1 MILLTCDHPKREIE
15 DLENL
20 KRILKTNSIN
30 CKIINKALIPK
41 AYNLYKPKII
51 TIPHTV
57 PPMYVPINQIH
68 KKTTT
73 VLIPS
78 ESCIFVDKFI
88 DMLYCNK
95 FKNYTLKSNLEK
107 VDYVFTQSE
116 YTSKYLKN
124 KKIIN
129 KKLISTGFLYYDYWY
144 ETKKKIKKNKKTIG
158 IALTFNLPFRYYNN
172 KEFILNYYS
181 LSKDLNYKNTPWRLK
196 ELSLN
201 LMCVSLIFEIIDKL
215 SKKYFINIRPH
226 PLDAQTA
233 WQKIYKN
240 NQNIKID
247 STSKL
252 SEWIQ
257 NQDMIIST
265 FSAINIDTYVF
276 KKPHISLVNM
286 IPKEFFDFLAYNS
299 HSYKDYKETRSFKPK
314 NMNELEVIIRNIKFK
329 KSKIMDLNLKKYYNF
344 PSKSRP
350 VEKVA
355 ENLIKIYHK
364 EKIKN
369 HQKIIYSSF
378 QKKLNYIIGNYLSS
392 LILYYLGEF
401 KIYFNRYNNHNY
413 FSPVTRFFL
422 KIPYKIYRIF
432 NK

>member
-15 DLENL
+15 DLEKL

-57 PPMYVPINQIH
+57 QPMYVPINQIH

-215 SKKYFINIRPH
+215 SKKYFINIKPH
-226 PLDAQTA
+226 PLDTQTA
-233 WQKIYKN
+233 WKKIYKN

-286 IPKEFFDFLAYNS
+286 IPKEFFDFFGL
-299 HSYKDYKETRSFKPK
+299 
-314 NMNELEVIIRNIKFK
+314 
-329 KSKIMDLNLKKYYNF
+329 
-344 PSKSRP
+344 
-350 VEKVA
+350 
-355 ENLIKIYHK
+355 
-364 EKIKN
+364 
-369 HQKIIYSSF
+369 
-378 QKKLNYIIGNYLSS
+378 
-392 LILYYLGEF
+392 
-401 KIYFNRYNNHNY
+401 
-413 FSPVTRFFL
+413 
-422 KIPYKIYRIF
+422 
-432 NK
+432 

>member
-1 MILLTCDHPKREIE
+1 
-15 DLENL
+15 
-20 KRILKTNSIN
+20 
-30 CKIINKALIPK
+30 
-41 AYNLYKPKII
+41 
-51 TIPHTV
+51 
-57 PPMYVPINQIH
+57 
-68 KKTTT
+68 
-73 VLIPS
+73 
-78 ESCIFVDKFI
+78 
-88 DMLYCNK
+88 
-95 FKNYTLKSNLEK
+95 
-107 VDYVFTQSE
+107 
-116 YTSKYLKN
+116 
-124 KKIIN
+124 
-129 KKLISTGFLYYDYWY
+129 LYYNYWY
-144 ETKKKIKKNKKTIG
+144 KTKKKIKKNKKTIG

-201 LMCVSLIFEIIDKL
+201 LMCTSLIFDIIDKL

-226 PLDAQTA
+226 PLDTQTA

-299 HSYKDYKETRSFKPK
+299 HSYKDYKETCSFKPK
-314 NMNELEVIIRNIKFK
+314 NVNELEVIIRNIKFK

-344 PSKSRP
+344 PSKSRS

-413 FSPVTRFFL
+413 FSAVTRFFL

-432 NK
+432 IK